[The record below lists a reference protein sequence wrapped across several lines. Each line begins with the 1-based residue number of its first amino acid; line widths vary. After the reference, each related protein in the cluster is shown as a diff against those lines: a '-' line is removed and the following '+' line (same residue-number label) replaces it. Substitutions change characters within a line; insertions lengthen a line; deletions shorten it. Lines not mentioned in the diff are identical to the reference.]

1 MEATSKTPVLH
12 YFDHLTSQQ
21 QTQLQQLVPLYQAW
35 NARLNLIS
43 RQDIANLDIRHILHS
58 LSIAKIV
65 TFKPSARILD
75 VGTGGG
81 FPGIPLAILFP
92 QAHFHLIDS
101 VGKKVTAVQ
110 GIAQTLS
117 LQNVTTQPIRA
128 EALGG
133 TYDFIL
139 GRAVANLATFYTW
152 VKDKISPHAQHQIPN
167 GILYLKGHEPIARS
181 LNCNYRTY
189 AIGQFFSEPF
199 FQTKQ
204 LVHVYP

>member
-1 MEATSKTPVLH
+1 METTPTTPVWR
-12 YFDHLTSQQ
+12 YFSHLTPQQ
-21 QTQLQQLVPLYQAW
+21 QIQLQQLAPLYQAW
-35 NARLNLIS
+35 NARINLIS
-43 RQDIANLDIRHILHS
+43 RKDIANLAIRHILYS

-65 TFKPSARILD
+65 AFSPSASILD

-92 QAHFHLIDS
+92 QTHFHLIDS
-101 VGKKVTAVQ
+101 VHKKIKAVQ
-110 GIAQTLS
+110 GIAHTLG

-128 EALGG
+128 EALRG

-139 GRAVANLATFYTW
+139 GRAVTSLATFYTW
-152 VKDKISPHAQHQIPN
+152 VKDKIAPQSQHPIPN
-167 GILYLKGHEPIARS
+167 GILYLKGDEPIVLS
-181 LNCNYRTY
+181 LNYRTY
-189 AIGQFFSEPF
+189 AIGQLFSEPF